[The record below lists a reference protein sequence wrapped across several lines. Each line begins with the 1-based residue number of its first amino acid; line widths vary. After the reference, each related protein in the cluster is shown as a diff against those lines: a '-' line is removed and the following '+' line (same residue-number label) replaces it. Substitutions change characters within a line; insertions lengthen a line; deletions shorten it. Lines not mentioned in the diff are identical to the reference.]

1 MTAGT
6 DSILQRQSSKPLDPV
21 ATIVRHWFKIA
32 VFGTALFIA
41 ILPVLLLLKSPYYAA
56 MGKLRISPVVP
67 ALITRS
73 DELSITGYY
82 TSYVQ
87 TQVDKIKT
95 PEIIEAAIEKL
106 PPGMRRIHVP
116 GDMPVTQA
124 AEILKRKLIVMQVA
138 GTHLISITLG
148 GTKPDGLAEMVN
160 AVMDAYMERLRDEE
174 EGRDN
179 RRVMYL
185 QKDKDAREQEVAQ
198 LSELLKTLSIAAN
211 TSTFSEM
218 HNVHDPALVQ
228 LQHAYVAAY
237 ERRVEK
243 ENTLKELRRE
253 VETLNQI
260 SLEPMVGEMVESNN
274 ALHQID
280 FFTYQM
286 LQQLRSSIDGVS
298 QANPDKKYIDARMK
312 GMQDYLEKMREDIR
326 LRSHAVIY
334 GKRDVEQQQRIVRAE
349 TEFREA
355 QEDEQE
361 IIKERDRVQ
370 QLKVDTSQAI
380 LKGQET
386 VALLEHLR
394 AMLNR
399 IDERINDLKLET
411 MAPGRISLD
420 STARRPELPD
430 SESSKKA
437 LLLALLLSFG
447 AAAGVCIAFDIMDN
461 RVRTRKDVA
470 AAVGAP
476 PSWPISNYLRHA
488 LPDIAFHRVAR
499 DDQNNTVA
507 MAINSLAVHL
517 NKERVDH
524 GGKVVL
530 FTGVDSQSGV
540 TGIALNTAYALSL
553 MCGKILIIDANQLHP
568 QIAALTG
575 IAAESD
581 LQALLSGAAGIDDCI
596 AAAGD
601 RGFDILPLR
610 TATKAAELAPMAR
623 AAFPGILQELRSR
636 YNFVLIDAPPV
647 LKHDLTEYLLVHAD
661 MAVLII
667 QGDRSPYG
675 ATHMAADIILK
686 LQVPALA
693 PVLNWGAPR
702 QRSQGEIFIASL
714 LNRVELELRQAPGR
728 LAQLPKYIAKIRSR
742 RS

>member
-1 MTAGT
+1 MTSVTG
-6 DSILQRQSSKPLDPV
+6 SSLQRQPSKPLDPV

-32 VFGTALFIA
+32 VFGSALFII
-41 ILPVLLLLKSPYYAA
+41 ILPVLLLLKSPYYVAT
-56 MGKLRISPVVP
+56 GKLRISPVVP

-87 TQVDKIKT
+87 TQVDKIKN
-95 PEIIEAAIEKL
+95 PEIIEAAFEKL
-106 PPGMRRIHVP
+106 PPNMRRIHAP
-116 GDMPVTQA
+116 GGMPVARA
-124 AEILKRKLIVMQVA
+124 AEIIRRSLIVIQVA
-138 GTHLISITLG
+138 GTHLISISIG
-148 GTKPDGLAEMVN
+148 GTKPEGLSEMVN
-160 AVMDAYMERLRDEE
+160 AVMDAYMARLRDEE

-185 QKDKDAREQEVAQ
+185 QKDKDAREEEVSR
-198 LSELLKTLSIAAN
+198 LSQMLQTLSREAD

-228 LQHAYVAAY
+228 LQHAYVRAY

-243 ENTLKELRRE
+243 ENALKELRTE
-253 VETLNQI
+253 VETLKQI
-260 SLEPMVGEMVESNN
+260 SLDPMVGEMVENN
-274 ALHQID
+274 DALNQID
-280 FFTYQM
+280 FYTYQT
-286 LQQLRSSIDGVS
+286 LQQMRSSIDGVS
-298 QANPDKKYIDARMK
+298 KGNPDKKYIDARMK

-326 LRSHAVIY
+326 LRSHSVIY
-334 GKRDVEQQQRIVRAE
+334 GKRDVEQQQRIIRAE

-355 QEDEQE
+355 QQEERE
-361 IIKERDRVQ
+361 IIAERDRVQ
-370 QLKVDTSQAI
+370 KLKVDTSQAI

-386 VALLEHLR
+386 VARLEHLR
-394 AMLNR
+394 SMLNR

-411 MAPGRISLD
+411 MAPGRIFLESA
-420 STARRPELPD
+420 ARKPELPD

-447 AAAGVCIAFDIMDN
+447 AVAGACIAFDIMDV

-476 PSWPISNYLRHA
+476 PSWPVSDYLRHA
-488 LPDIAFHRVAR
+488 RPGVAFHRVTR
-499 DDQNNTVA
+499 DDPHNTIA

-517 NKERVDH
+517 DKESRDH
-524 GGKVVL
+524 GGRVAV
-530 FTGVDSQSGV
+530 FTGVEKCSGV

-553 MCGKILIIDANQLHP
+553 MCGKILVIDANQLHP

-575 IAAESD
+575 IDGEPD
-581 LQALLSGAAGIDDCI
+581 VRALLAGAAGIEDCI
-596 AAAGD
+596 VPAGD
-601 RGFDILPLR
+601 RGFDVLPLHP
-610 TATKAAELAPMAR
+610 AAQAAELAPLAR
-623 AAFPGILQELRSR
+623 AALPGILQELRRR
-636 YNFVLIDAPPV
+636 YSFILIDAPP
-647 LKHDLTEYLLVHAD
+647 LLRHDLTEYLLVHTD
-661 MAVLII
+661 MAVLVI

-675 ATHMAADIILK
+675 STHMAADIILK

-702 QRSQGEIFIASL
+702 QRMRGEVLIADIL
-714 LNRVELELRQAPGR
+714 QRVEREVREVPGR
-728 LAQLPKYIAKIRSR
+728 LAQASAYLEHIRKR